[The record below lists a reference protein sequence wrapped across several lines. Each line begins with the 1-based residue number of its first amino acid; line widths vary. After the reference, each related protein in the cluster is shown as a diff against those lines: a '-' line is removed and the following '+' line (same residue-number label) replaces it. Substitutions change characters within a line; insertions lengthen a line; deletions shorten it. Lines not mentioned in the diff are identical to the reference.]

1 MTRLDHSV
9 FWFGSRRV
17 LLWTGSRRACAA
29 KWHFVPGGLPAPL
42 SSAGVH
48 DVVLPRKPTRAE
60 ESLRHC
66 LVIASVFRLNYRLTL
81 TPTDTALH
89 SLTGLQ
95 QQCPNYIEYSQQMQA
110 ARCAAAHLQ
119 CAGALA
125 RPSLAVMAWH
135 TASKHPSSYRQDS
148 YTNLAALPH
157 HLPECPSPGMSTHGQ
172 LEKLSGR
179 CGNACCSPPRLDCVH
194 RLGVRHAELPQIHG
208 HRRAERQV
216 VLWQVFQVWH
226 SVSE

>member
-135 TASKHPSSYRQDS
+135 TASKQLPTRQLHEPCS
-148 YTNLAALPH
+148 ATASP
-157 HLPECPSPGMSTHGQ
+157 PGMPISRDVHSWTAREAVGA
-172 LEKLSGR
+172 LWKRLLLT
-179 CGNACCSPPRLDCVH
+179 SP
-194 RLGVRHAELPQIHG
+194 A
-208 HRRAERQV
+208 
-216 VLWQVFQVWH
+216 
-226 SVSE
+226 